1 MIIHYTDMGLIN
13 SNGRWTHPKVASIGQ
28 TLLPKDVTKY
38 DLMGLVEEMAS
49 NANKNP
55 YLNQMLESLQGDYK
69 ELDRKITTQ
78 GHLVFPDLATLA
90 LVFETMTR
98 EMAKDW
104 KFHEA
109 CQNIWKKKKSL
120 KKIVL
125 QFLPQG
131 EIFKIAKILSVREV
145 IDRTFTILRR
155 QSSPINFWRNELVLN
170 ILEAQQ
176 EDARNRNLKN
186 AQVGSILAKYPCG
199 DRSNGK
205 FNARYVILYWVNIAK
220 K

>member
-1 MIIHYTDMGLIN
+1 MGLID
-13 SNGRWTHPKVASIGQ
+13 SNGRWAHPKVASIGQ

-49 NANKNP
+49 NVNKNP
-55 YLNQMLESLQGDYK
+55 YLHQMLESLQGDYK

-109 CQNIWKKKKSL
+109 CQNVWKKKKSL
-120 KKIVL
+120 KKIFL
-125 QFLPQG
+125 QFLPQR
-131 EIFKIAKILSVREV
+131 EIFKIAKILSVREI

-155 QSSPINFWRNELVLN
+155 QSSPINFWRHELVLN

-205 FNARYVILYWVNIAK
+205 FNARYVILYCVNIAK